1 MQKGRI
7 PGLWFTRKKIE
18 RLLVIMQ
25 LSQMLL
31 ENGIDAKYWSRE
43 LGTKSI
49 DDLQA
54 ELEAGE
60 TKLETIAGM
69 LVRVVRVVA
78 IVVRVQLG
86 DKLFTLVE
94 DKQIFFTGAVRQ
106 RGLKNIAEKIAGNE
120 TPIEAAQRALIEEIG
135 LNFTGEWMFLGEEF
149 QTATSPSYPGL
160 NSCYHMFN
168 YQIMLSAADL
178 NELRFAEI
186 RDRKLTLFTLEA
198 I

>member
-1 MQKGRI
+1 M
-7 PGLWFTRKKIE
+7 
-18 RLLVIMQ
+18 MN
-25 LSQMLL
+25 LSQLL
-31 ENGIDAKYWSRE
+31 LANGIDPQKWSRE
-43 LGTKSI
+43 LGNKRI

-60 TKLETIAGM
+60 TKLEPIAGM

-78 IVVRVQLG
+78 IVIQVRLG

-106 RGLKNIAEKIAGNE
+106 RGLKNIAEKIAGTE
-120 TPIEAAQRALIEEIG
+120 TPIEAAHRALIEEIG
-135 LNFTGEWMFLGEEF
+135 LNFTGEWMFMGEEF
-149 QTATSPSYPGL
+149 QTSTSPSYPGL

-168 YQIMLSAADL
+168 YQIMLSSADL
-178 NELRFAEI
+178 SELRFAEV